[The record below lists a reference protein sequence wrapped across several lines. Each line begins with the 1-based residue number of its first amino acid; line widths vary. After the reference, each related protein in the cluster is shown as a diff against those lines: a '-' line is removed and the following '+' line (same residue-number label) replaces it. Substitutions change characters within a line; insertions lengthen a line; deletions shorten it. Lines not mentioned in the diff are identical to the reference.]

1 MYFTYKKSSKA
12 IQELER
18 FLSIEPNDLDV
29 LHTLA
34 EYYKEL
40 GEKNKSNEVYEQIL
54 LVDPND
60 QIAHLVKAEN
70 AFDKGDRNAYL
81 SSINELFKNP
91 SIEIDLKIKEILP
104 FMNDLAFTKD
114 AEFMDQMKN
123 LGNTIV
129 AVHPNDA
136 KSYSLMGD
144 ILYYSGDSEG
154 ALGYYDKTLAL
165 NNSILSV
172 WENKLY
178 ILSDLKKF
186 ETLEKSSNE
195 AIDLFPN
202 QPIVYF
208 LNGLALSSQKKY
220 ALSVKSLE
228 EALIRSKFKV
238 ELKNNILLQLANDY
252 NSLGS
257 FDASDKYF
265 NELLTINPDNVTA
278 LNNYSYYLSQRNDK
292 LDIAQSMALKANQLH
307 PNEPM
312 FQDTYGWVLFKSGNY
327 NEAKIWLE
335 KSISNG
341 GDKYGEVLEHYG
353 DILYKLGDKDAAVNF
368 WIKASDK
375 EGVSDK
381 IQEKIKSKSILD

>member
-1 MYFTYKKSSKA
+1 M
-12 IQELER
+12 
-18 FLSIEPNDLDV
+18 
-29 LHTLA
+29 
-34 EYYKEL
+34 
-40 GEKNKSNEVYEQIL
+40 
-54 LVDPND
+54 
-60 QIAHLVKAEN
+60 
-70 AFDKGDRNAYL
+70 
-81 SSINELFKNP
+81 
-91 SIEIDLKIKEILP
+91 
-104 FMNDLAFTKD
+104 
-114 AEFMDQMKN
+114 
-123 LGNTIV
+123 
-129 AVHPNDA
+129 
-136 KSYSLMGD
+136 
-144 ILYYSGDSEG
+144 
-154 ALGYYDKTLAL
+154 
-165 NNSILSV
+165 
-172 WENKLY
+172 
-178 ILSDLKKF
+178 
-186 ETLEKSSNE
+186 
-195 AIDLFPN
+195 
-202 QPIVYF
+202 YF

-238 ELKNNILLQLANDY
+238 ELKNNILLQLVNDY

-327 NEAKIWLE
+327 NDAKIWLE

-353 DILYKLGDKDAAVNF
+353 DILYKLGDKDAAVIF